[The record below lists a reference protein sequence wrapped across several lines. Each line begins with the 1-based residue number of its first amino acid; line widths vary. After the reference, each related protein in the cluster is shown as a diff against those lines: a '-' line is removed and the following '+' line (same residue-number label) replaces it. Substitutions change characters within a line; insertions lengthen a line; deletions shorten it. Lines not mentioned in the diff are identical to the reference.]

1 MGRLNPFGPTPIHP
15 AGQPPN
21 RARVRFLRS
30 PACQWLLTPRSD
42 SFAGGWA
49 PCRQLLLLPRNNPP
63 RCASPMPS
71 PLLRLNRRLCRQL
84 NTGRGCATT
93 SSVSCAIYSSSRSP
107 SFPGGLHTVP
117 MPDCWTGR
125 VFCGRRRVGT
135 APCVYK
141 NLGQPL
147 WPARSPS
154 RPLHTET
161 VAATVPKPAA
171 PSQPT
176 REIRREGPPRD
187 ILCKRSTQ
195 SSVRC
200 PWDSSDLEE
209 AGRGRATRNLSP
221 RSSES
226 LTVPRAPPRAAG
238 GDLQPVNHGINAAR
252 VFALPFDRYI
262 CSELG
267 FEPPWC
273 AGFTRRRWLRRAVLR
288 HRVSRSELGKG
299 CGSRW
304 SGKGRARLNLVVL
317 IREEDPGR
325 WSAHG
330 RRQIGCGCFKSV
342 AVGAWSGGQRLVPV
356 RFE

>member
-1 MGRLNPFGPTPIHP
+1 LRNYFLRHLRHLFLPSLSIFSRRPSRRANAGRLN
-15 AGQPPN
+15 
-21 RARVRFLRS
+21 R
-30 PACQWLLTPRSD
+30 PR
-42 SFAGGWA
+42 
-49 PCRQLLLLPRNNPP
+49 
-63 RCASPMPS
+63 
-71 PLLRLNRRLCRQL
+71 LLRAP
-84 NTGRGCATT
+84 TGRHG
-93 SSVSCAIYSSSRSP
+93 S
-107 SFPGGLHTVP
+107 
-117 MPDCWTGR
+117 
-125 VFCGRRRVGT
+125 
-135 APCVYK
+135 CVYK
-141 NLGQPL
+141 NWGQPL

-176 REIRREGPPRD
+176 REIRREGQPRD

-209 AGRGRATRNLSP
+209 GGRGRATRNLSP

-238 GDLQPVNHGINAAR
+238 GDLQPVNQGINAAR
-252 VFALPFDRYI
+252 VFVLPFDRYI

-273 AGFTRRRWLRRAVLR
+273 AGFTCRQWLRRAVLR

-299 CGSRW
+299 CGSR
-304 SGKGRARLNLVVL
+304 
-317 IREEDPGR
+317 
-325 WSAHG
+325 
-330 RRQIGCGCFKSV
+330 
-342 AVGAWSGGQRLVPV
+342 
-356 RFE
+356 